1 MKISPVHK
9 ELVVLSGLVFSS
21 FLFWLSIQAY
31 LPLPS
36 WQVTSLFWSALFAFF
51 LLTVFWSFA
60 MVLVES
66 KIMTV
71 VSWALVSFMPVLW
84 VMDPTM
90 IVASAILFVFGFIA
104 HIRGKSEMQSTLNGS
119 LLRSLRKTI
128 PLTVTFLVFA
138 VAVASYIWSGQKT
151 LSLEQLIPESM
162 FTKLVG
168 YIEPIISRQ
177 VPGFAKNK
185 TFADYM
191 LEEAAKELK
200 KDPKLFTKEE
210 RALVIQGALQQF
222 RDRYMLTVRPE
233 DSLSHVLYL
242 GSIELTKNQLGS
254 ADPRFFP
261 ILFAV
266 GLFLG
271 LRLLALPVYWLGMLA
286 AILLVRILVKFGIVE
301 TRAITVDLIGY
312 TFS

>member
-1 MKISPVHK
+1 
-9 ELVVLSGLVFSS
+9 
-21 FLFWLSIQAY
+21 
-31 LPLPS
+31 
-36 WQVTSLFWSALFAFF
+36 
-51 LLTVFWSFA
+51 
-60 MVLVES
+60 
-66 KIMTV
+66 
-71 VSWALVSFMPVLW
+71 
-84 VMDPTM
+84 
-90 IVASAILFVFGFIA
+90 
-104 HIRGKSEMQSTLNGS
+104 
-119 LLRSLRKTI
+119 
-128 PLTVTFLVFA
+128 
-138 VAVASYIWSGQKT
+138 
-151 LSLEQLIPESM
+151 
-162 FTKLVG
+162 
-168 YIEPIISRQ
+168 
-177 VPGFAKNK
+177 
-185 TFADYM
+185 M